1 MQVGDEIET
10 WFSDTPSGKSRILDI
25 RPYRGKYPEFF
36 THMVVVTAPRIRAG
50 KLEMAVNEKEFR
62 E

>member
-10 WFSDTPSGKSRILDI
+10 WFSDMPGGKSRILGI

-36 THMVVVTAPRIRAG
+36 THTLALTAPRTRAG
-50 KLEMAVNEKEFR
+50 KLDMAVNEKEFM